1 MTAEAL
7 TALVVPVF
15 AQVFT
20 QVLPQFGFSVV
31 ALLSGVVNYAYY
43 ILFGFI
49 IANILFSWFPGYPSS
64 GFMQAIYDAV
74 RAVAM
79 PILGPIRSRVPT
91 IQLGGFGLD
100 LSPII
105 AIIGLLIA
113 RRLLLIVIE
122 NFIGPVTG

>member
-1 MTAEAL
+1 MRGTL
-7 TALVVPVF
+7 
-15 AQVFT
+15 AQI
-20 QVLPQFGFSVV
+20 PEFGYSV
-31 ALLSGVVNYAYY
+31 ADLMLGVVNYGYY

-64 GFMQAIYDAV
+64 TFMQAIFEAV

-79 PILGPIRSRVPT
+79 PILSPIRERIPVLR
-91 IQLGGFGLD
+91 LGGFGLD

-113 RRLLLIVIE
+113 SRLLEIII
-122 NFIGPVTG
+122 NQFIRPATG